1 MELWQMPAPPLR
13 GSESAPNGDL
23 RTTCGDTPC
32 GVTVARRSRLVLLA
46 VAVLLAARPGFA
58 QTTDSP
64 LVAELKRYLGDGAA
78 IATAPSRFD
87 VEDWAEVAAISG
99 SVVFVGTRDDRID
112 AWVQNHRSKQT
123 DNFARIVTPFGSWA
137 AIGVSAVALG
147 GGLISHNKRLLDTG
161 RDAVEAEIL
170 AAGITTPLLKYAV
183 GRVRP
188 SDGADAD
195 EFKPFSGN
203 SSFPSGHT
211 TEAFAVASV
220 LSARADGWVVP
231 VLSYTL
237 ASCVGY
243 ARVHDR
249 AHWASDV
256 IGGGLVG
263 TFIGR
268 TIVRRHERE
277 GAEPEGPPPAYS
289 FRIAPVV
296 SAGSLGFTASAS
308 F

>member
-1 MELWQMPAPPLR
+1 
-13 GSESAPNGDL
+13 
-23 RTTCGDTPC
+23 
-32 GVTVARRSRLVLLA
+32 VTIARRPRLAPLA
-46 VAVLLAARPGFA
+46 AAALLAASPGFA
-58 QTTDSP
+58 QTTDSA
-64 LVAELKRYLGDGAA
+64 LVAELKRYLNDGEA
-78 IATAPSRFD
+78 IATSPVRFD
-87 VEDWAEVAAISG
+87 GRDWAETALISG
-99 SVVFVGTRDDRID
+99 SLGFVGTRDDRID

-147 GGLISHNKRLLDTG
+147 GGLLSHNQRLLDTG

-170 AAGITTPLLKYAV
+170 AAGIATPVLKYAV

-277 GAEPEGPPPAYS
+277 GAEPEAPPPAYS

>member
-1 MELWQMPAPPLR
+1 
-13 GSESAPNGDL
+13 
-23 RTTCGDTPC
+23 
-32 GVTVARRSRLVLLA
+32 VTIARRLQLA
-46 VAVLLAARPGFA
+46 PFAAIALLAAGPLFA
-58 QTTDSP
+58 QTTDSA
-64 LVAELKRYLGDGAA
+64 LVAELKRYLRDGEA
-78 IATAPSRFD
+78 IATSPVRFD
-87 VEDWAEVAAISG
+87 SRDWAETALISG
-99 SVVFVGTRDDRID
+99 GLVFVGTRDDRVD
-112 AWVQNHRSKQT
+112 AWVQAHRTKQT
-123 DNFARIVTPFGSWA
+123 DDFSRIVTPFGSWA

-147 GGLISHNKRLLDTG
+147 GGLLSHNQWLLDTG

-203 SSFPSGHT
+203 SSFPSGHA

-243 ARVHDR
+243 ARVNDR

-256 IGGGLVG
+256 IAGGLIG
-263 TFIGR
+263 TLIGR
-268 TIVRRHERE
+268 TIVRRHKRDE
-277 GAEPEGPPPAYS
+277 AQTDTPPPAYG

-296 SAGSLGFTASAS
+296 SAGGFGFTASA
-308 F
+308 FF

>member
-1 MELWQMPAPPLR
+1 VSLDRRLR
-13 GSESAPNGDL
+13 
-23 RTTCGDTPC
+23 
-32 GVTVARRSRLVLLA
+32 VALLA
-46 VAVLLAARPGFA
+46 VVVFLAALPGLA

-64 LVAELKRYLGDGAA
+64 LIAELKRYLSDGGA
-78 IATAPSRFD
+78 IATAPFRFD
-87 VEDWAEVAAISG
+87 PGDWAEAAAISG
-99 SVVFVGTRDDRID
+99 GVAFVGTRDDRID

-123 DNFARIVTPFGSWA
+123 DNFSRAVKPFGSWA
-137 AIGVSAVALG
+137 AIGVSAIALG
-147 GGLISHNKRLLDTG
+147 GGLVSHDKRLLDTG

-188 SDGADAD
+188 SDGSDAD

-203 SSFPSGHT
+203 ASFPSGET

-231 VLSYTL
+231 VVSYTL

-249 AHWASDV
+249 GHWASDV
-256 IGGGLVG
+256 IAGGLVG
-263 TFIGR
+263 TLIGR
-268 TIVRRHERE
+268 TIVRRHQRDE
-277 GAEPEGPPPAYS
+277 AQPEAQRAAYS
-289 FRIAPVV
+289 FRIAPAI
-296 SAGSLGFTASAS
+296 SARGLGFTGSAS

>member
-1 MELWQMPAPPLR
+1 
-13 GSESAPNGDL
+13 
-23 RTTCGDTPC
+23 
-32 GVTVARRSRLVLLA
+32 
-46 VAVLLAARPGFA
+46 VAVLLAAGPGLA

-64 LVAELKRYLGDGAA
+64 LVAELKRYLNDGAA
-78 IATAPSRFD
+78 IAMAPSRFD
-87 VEDWAEVAAISG
+87 VGDWAEVAAISG
-99 SVVFVGTRDDRID
+99 GVVFVGTRDDRID
-112 AWVQNHRSKQT
+112 SWVQNHRSKRT
-123 DNFARIVTPFGSWA
+123 EDFAHVVKPFGSWA

-170 AAGITTPLLKYAV
+170 AAGIATPALKYAV

-188 SDGADAD
+188 GDGSDAD
-195 EFKPFSGN
+195 EFKPFSRN
-203 SSFPSGHT
+203 ASFPSGET

-231 VLSYTL
+231 VVSYTL

-249 AHWASDV
+249 GHWASDV
-256 IGGGLVG
+256 IAGGLVG
-263 TFIGR
+263 TLIGR
-268 TIVRRHERE
+268 TIVRRHQRDE
-277 GAEPEGPPPAYS
+277 AHPEVPPAAYS

>member
-1 MELWQMPAPPLR
+1 VKLARWLGLAPL
-13 GSESAPNGDL
+13 E
-23 RTTCGDTPC
+23 
-32 GVTVARRSRLVLLA
+32 VV
-46 VAVLLAARPGFA
+46 VLLAAGPGLA

-64 LVAELKRYLGDGAA
+64 LVAELKRYLNDGAA
-78 IATAPSRFD
+78 IVTAPSRFD
-87 VEDWAEVAAISG
+87 VGDWAGVAAISG
-99 SVVFVGTRDDRID
+99 GAVFVGTRDDHID
-112 AWVQNHRSKQT
+112 AWVQSYRSKQT
-123 DNFARIVTPFGSWA
+123 EDFARVVKPFGTWA
-137 AIGVSAVALG
+137 AIGVSALALG
-147 GGLISHNKRLLDTG
+147 GGLVSHNERLLDMG

-188 SDGADAD
+188 SGGADAD

-203 SSFPSGHT
+203 SSFPSGET
-211 TEAFAVASV
+211 TEAFAIASV

-231 VLSYTL
+231 VVSYTL

-249 AHWASDV
+249 GHWASDA
-256 IGGGLVG
+256 IAGGLVG
-263 TFIGR
+263 TLIGR
-268 TIVRRHERE
+268 TVVKRHQRE
-277 GAEPEGPPPAYS
+277 ETQPEAPPAAYS

>member
-1 MELWQMPAPPLR
+1 MELWQLPAPPVR
-13 GSESAPNGDL
+13 GSESAPNAAI
-23 RTTCGDTPC
+23 RTYGDTVC
-32 GVTVARRSRLVLLA
+32 DATVARRSRLLLLA

-58 QTTDSP
+58 QTTDSA
-64 LVAELKRYLGDGAA
+64 LLGELKRYLGDGAA

-137 AIGVSAVALG
+137 AIGVSAVVLG
-147 GGLISHNKRLLDTG
+147 GGLVSHNKRLLETG

-170 AAGITTPLLKYAV
+170 AAGITTPLLKYAI

-277 GAEPEGPPPAYS
+277 GAEPEAPPPAYS